1 MKKLVIL
8 AILLAVITGLA
19 GFYFLSNLEKKA
31 EMNSL
36 GGTTP
41 VVVAKV
47 QILEHTKI
55 TAEMIE
61 VKNIPTQAVNALAV
75 DNVGDILGRV
85 TKVTIES
92 QEQILTTKLIGEEDR
107 EAELSYAVS
116 EGYRALTIRTDDISG
131 VGGYM
136 IKGDRIDI
144 VSTMDMTVNGQMK
157 TATQMVAEN
166 LEILAIG
173 IKQSGSDTSAMY
185 TAVTVAVPVK
195 DVLKISFALS
205 EGKYQLVLRSVA
217 DQKIVKP
224 PVYTLQ

>member
-61 VKNIPTQAVNALAV
+61 VKNIPTQAVNALAA

-92 QEQILTTKLIGEEDR
+92 QEQILTTKLVGEEDR

-144 VSTMDMTVNGQMK
+144 VSTMDMTINGQMK
-157 TATQMVAEN
+157 TTSQMVAEN

-173 IKQSGSDTSAMY
+173 LKQSGSDSSAMY